1 MGKES
6 NLSFWEHLEVLRWTI
21 FRMLIAVLIA
31 FILIFSTKDFVF
43 TKIVFA
49 PLDSDFWFYRSL
61 CKLAV
66 FFRFPDLCPES
77 FNIELIN
84 INLAGQLMTHITS
97 SFSLS
102 LVLIVPYLL
111 YEIWRFVR
119 PALYPNEKSHV
130 GIIFLSS
137 SFLFYLGVIT
147 SYFIIFPLTVRFLG
161 TYEVSSLVPNQI
173 ALQSYMG
180 TFYILTFSLGVMF
193 EMPVLAYL
201 LSKVGLINKQML
213 KKVRSY
219 AFVTLL
225 ILSALITPTTDPF
238 TMSVVALPLYLLY
251 ELSILVSKSKKEE
264 NDDDDDDDD
273 DNEGGGDGDGDDNPS
288 NQPSAII
295 D

>member
-1 MGKES
+1 M
-6 NLSFWEHLEVLRWTI
+6 LRWTI
-21 FRMLIAVLIA
+21 FRIIMAALLVVVA
-31 FILIFSTKDFVF
+31 IFSFKDFVF
-43 TKIVFA
+43 NEIVFA
-49 PLDSDFWFYRSL
+49 PLSSDFWFYRSL
-61 CKLAV
+61 CKLAEL
-66 FFRFPDLCPES
+66 FKFPGLCPED

-97 SFSLS
+97 SFSIA
-102 LVLIVPYLL
+102 LVLIVPYILL
-111 YEIWRFVR
+111 EIWWFVQ

-137 SFLFYLGVIT
+137 SFLFYLGVIV

-161 TYEVSSLVPNQI
+161 TYKVSALVPNQI

-180 TFYILTFSLGVMF
+180 SLYILTFSLGIMF

-201 LSKVGLINKQML
+201 LSKIGLINKQML

-219 AFVTLL
+219 AFLILL
-225 ILSALITPTTDPF
+225 ILSALVTPTTDPF

-251 ELSILVSKSKKEE
+251 ELSILVSKPKKEE
-264 NDDDDDDDD
+264 EDEDEEDEMMHDT
-273 DNEGGGDGDGDDNPS
+273 
-288 NQPSAII
+288 AI